1 MALGNR
7 PFVYGQ
13 QTGIGGMNKGFP
25 NRPGV
30 GGLQFG
36 ARPGGGL
43 GGNRFMEPTLD
54 LTSGMM
60 EMDGQDIRDS
70 DGYCSCLDHMSI

>member
-1 MALGNR
+1 MM
-7 PFVYGQ
+7 YGQ
-13 QTGIGGMNKGFP
+13 QTGAGGMNEELP
-25 NRPGV
+25 NRQSFRGF
-30 GGLQFG
+30 QFG

-60 EMDGQDIRDS
+60 EMDGQDIRNS
-70 DGYCSCLDHMSI
+70 DGVLQLPRPHEYIRFNM